1 MIRFV
6 ELNPFQKLVLSLVA
20 GLAVSNKELEYMQQ
34 EFLRLDQDKTGSLKI
49 EDIKKI
55 ADSEGG
61 KMYSKFNHDDW
72 DQILKGVDLNGDGV
86 IDFQDFISACVDR
99 RALVKSDEVRKAFQ
113 IIDTNK
119 DGLLC
124 HEDFKNLFNS
134 YDHGGQ
140 QMSEEMWT
148 NLLGE
153 ADKNGDGKIDYQEF
167 ESAMKDVFR
176 KSWLRQCD

>member
-1 MIRFV
+1 M
-6 ELNPFQKLVLSLVA
+6 QK
-20 GLAVSNKELEYMQQ
+20 
-34 EFLRLDQDKTGSLKI
+34 EFLRLDKNKTGTLKI

-55 ADSEGG
+55 AESDHG
-61 KMYSKFNHDDW
+61 KMYSKFDNDDW

-86 IDFQDFISACVDR
+86 IDFQDFICACVDR
-99 RALVKSDEVRKAFQ
+99 KALVKRDEVKKAFQ

-134 YDHGGQ
+134 YDKVGGQ
-140 QMSEEMWT
+140 QMSEELW
-148 NLLGE
+148 NSILGD
-153 ADKNGDGKIDYQEF
+153 ADKNKDGKIDYKEF